1 MSTSR
6 SRMLRRVTAVVT
18 AVLLLTIAINT
29 SVSAG
34 DATSAERAIESYA
47 EAGMWMLAIL
57 GVALSIYVLTEVR
70 D

>member
-1 MSTSR
+1 MSTGR
-6 SRMLRRVTAVVT
+6 RRLIRRVTAVVA
-18 AVLLLTIAINT
+18 AVLLLIIAINT

-47 EAGMWMLAIL
+47 KAGMWMLAIL
-57 GVALSIYVLTEVR
+57 GVALSLYIVTEPG